1 MRRRTERRISLEQ
14 FAELS
19 FKRRFLTF
27 LNDNRN
33 YFPDLKFNV
42 SLENASRAD
51 LWNGGFEITA
61 SRASFQHSELENTT
75 IQNTA
80 MEQIKSGMGEIVFG
94 GEEFRSP
101 VPHTFMYVQW
111 EANKVGAEFLCPCGA
126 VPQVDSQSLTPN

>member
-1 MRRRTERRISLEQ
+1 MG
-14 FAELS
+14 

-27 LNDNRN
+27 LNENRN
-33 YFPDLKFNV
+33 YFPDLKFNI

-51 LWNGGFEITA
+51 LWNGGFEISA

-80 MEQIKSGMGEIVFG
+80 MEQIKSGMGGIVFG

-111 EANKVGAEFLCPCGA
+111 EANKVGAEFLCHCGA
-126 VPQVDSQSLTPN
+126 VQQVDS

>member
-1 MRRRTERRISLEQ
+1 MQLHTKKTFSPQQ

-42 SLENASRAD
+42 SLENASRTD

-61 SRASFQHSELENTT
+61 SR
-75 IQNTA
+75 
-80 MEQIKSGMGEIVFG
+80 FG
-94 GEEFRSP
+94 LLLRRF
-101 VPHTFMYVQW
+101 
-111 EANKVGAEFLCPCGA
+111 
-126 VPQVDSQSLTPN
+126 

>member
-1 MRRRTERRISLEQ
+1 MYPGTPASQVFYNSKRKSQRLISLKQ
-14 FAELS
+14 FTELA

-61 SRASFQHSELENTT
+61 SRASFQHCELENTT
-75 IQNTA
+75 IQGGPTRFNTGNYSTCIPYA
-80 MEQIKSGMGEIVFG
+80 F
-94 GEEFRSP
+94 
-101 VPHTFMYVQW
+101 
-111 EANKVGAEFLCPCGA
+111 
-126 VPQVDSQSLTPN
+126 